1 MNSKLRQFLMII
13 TIILLLALMAWL
25 VDWRLVWQQLQ
36 SARPAPLVGAWLALL
51 LGQLFFIQRWRSL
64 VGGQVA
70 YRKVFDAANIG
81 QLLNLFIPL
90 RPGEP
95 ARIYVLHRSAGISL
109 AQVTSSVLVERWF
122 EQLLRLMTLAGAV
135 AFGAQ
140 LRITPKSIFW
150 LIALLVSM
158 LVIAIWLFGH
168 QDQAV
173 IYGVRWLNRLP
184 WVNQARAQKIVLSL
198 LQGLAGLSSPAR
210 LLSGFF
216 LSILS
221 WGCFFLYHLLVLQAL
236 NLPFQ
241 SSQQVSLALA
251 GLALSPPS
259 APTQPG
265 LYHASLL
272 APLSLLGFPAADL
285 AAWTVV
291 LHGLQ
296 ISLLVPLGVWGA
308 MRSHFSFSHIVR
320 PGERQDHSEH
330 LMTPGAESLDRQF
343 KD

>member
-81 QLLNLFIPL
+81 QLMNLFIPL

-184 WVNQARAQKIVLSL
+184 WVNQAQSSENRVEFIARAGGIELTRSAPQRIFPVHTQLGLLFLISL
-198 LQGLAGLSSPAR
+198 ARFAGFKPAFSVFPASLACAGRTGAFAPISANPAR
-210 LLSGFF
+210 T
-216 LSILS
+216 
-221 WGCFFLYHLLVLQAL
+221 
-236 NLPFQ
+236 
-241 SSQQVSLALA
+241 VSRF
-251 GLALSPPS
+251 
-259 APTQPG
+259 APGPIE
-265 LYHASLL
+265 
-272 APLSLLGFPAADL
+272 PVRFP
-285 AAWTVV
+285 
-291 LHGLQ
+291 
-296 ISLLVPLGVWGA
+296 
-308 MRSHFSFSHIVR
+308 RS
-320 PGERQDHSEH
+320 
-330 LMTPGAESLDRQF
+330 
-343 KD
+343 